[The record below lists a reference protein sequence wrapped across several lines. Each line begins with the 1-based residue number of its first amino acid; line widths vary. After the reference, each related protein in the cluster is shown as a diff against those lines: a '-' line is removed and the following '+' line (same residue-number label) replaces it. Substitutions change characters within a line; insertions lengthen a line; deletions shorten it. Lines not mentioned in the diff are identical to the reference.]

1 MGVKCYLGVDVG
13 SVSTKLVAL
22 GDGGNVLHS
31 VYGRTEGAPIR
42 ALQMGLRELGAAIG
56 DEIRVAGVG
65 VTGSGRQ
72 LAGLVVGADVVKNE
86 ITAQAVAVRHLAP
99 GARTIIEIGGQD
111 SKMITLKDGL
121 VVDFA
126 MNSVC
131 AAGTGSLLDQQAA
144 RLGIPI
150 EELGEYALRSR
161 TPVNITGRCG
171 VFAESEM
178 IQKQQLGHRKEDVI
192 AGLCEA
198 VVRNYLSNLG
208 RGKEIL
214 PPVLFQGG
222 VAANIGIRAALEKAL
237 GCEVTVP
244 LHFKEMGAV
253 GAALLTLEQADD
265 APARG
270 QATRFKGFG
279 IAEADFRTSTFICE
293 DCSDRCE
300 VVRIEQDGTLLGVWG
315 CRCEKWSEAASRK
328 RSKKP
333 AAAQ

>member
-1 MGVKCYLGVDVG
+1 M
-13 SVSTKLVAL
+13 
-22 GDGGNVLHS
+22 
-31 VYGRTEGAPIR
+31 
-42 ALQMGLRELGAAIG
+42 
-56 DEIRVAGVG
+56 AGVG
-65 VTGSGRQ
+65 VTGSARQ

-86 ITAQAVAVRHLAP
+86 ITAQAAAARHVAP

-178 IQKQQLGHRKEDVI
+178 IQKQQLGHRKEDII

-214 PPVLFQGG
+214 SPVLFQGG
-222 VAANIGIRAALEKAL
+222 VAANVGVRAALEKAL

-244 LHFKEMGAV
+244 LHFKEMGAA
-253 GAALLTLEQADD
+253 GAALL
-265 APARG
+265 ARDEASNRIPLTG
-270 QATRFKGFG
+270 RQDSKFKGFG